1 MLKDHRK
8 TPEHSQKVV
17 AAATNYQSQSA
28 ASAQTPRSILKTQA
42 DKSSKPEKAQKQQY
56 VKKNVEVFDLTTSS
70 DEEEAKKNETK
81 VKIELCGHCKSRVCH
96 DSLFGNYCLNFILM
110 FVNA

>member
-28 ASAQTPRSILKTQA
+28 ASAQAPKSILKTQA

-56 VKKNVEVFDLTTSS
+56 VKKNVEVAVAIEAEAEAESS
-70 DEEEAKKNETK
+70 TNQTEEQK
-81 VKIELCGHCKSRVCH
+81 
-96 DSLFGNYCLNFILM
+96 D
-110 FVNA
+110 

>member
-8 TPEHSQKVV
+8 TPEHSANVV

-42 DKSSKPEKAQKQQY
+42 DKTSKPEKAQKQQY
-56 VKKNVEVFDLTTSS
+56 VKKNVEVAAAVEAEAESS
-70 DEEEAKKNETK
+70 TNQTEEQK
-81 VKIELCGHCKSRVCH
+81 
-96 DSLFGNYCLNFILM
+96 D
-110 FVNA
+110 